1 MSGLGTDK
9 TITANY
15 QELAGRRDRRRCRGN
30 IATGSGGFCRSLGRL
45 IRLRLGAALSL
56 IWVLTI
62 GGELVILAILPF
74 LNFPLEAKIL
84 TPVMGAATLA
94 VLHCSGY

>member
-1 MSGLGTDK
+1 
-9 TITANY
+9 
-15 QELAGRRDRRRCRGN
+15 
-30 IATGSGGFCRSLGRL
+30 
-45 IRLRLGAALSL
+45 LGAALSL

-74 LNFPLEAKIL
+74 LNFPLEVKIL

-94 VLHCSGY
+94 VLHCSGYRTENPRTASENPKNPIFINNPPSANNLPRIS